1 MIVGEVGER
10 HTTGL
15 FRKSIDPTGLAAPDL
30 EEERIVIESAVA
42 GLACLLVGDA
52 GRESSLSSL
61 MLTGLSWCA

>member
-1 MIVGEVGER
+1 MIVDEVGER

-15 FRKSIDPTGLAAPDL
+15 FRKSIDPTDLAAPDL

-42 GLACLLVGDA
+42 GLACLLVGDG

-61 MLTGLSWCA
+61 MPTGLSWCA